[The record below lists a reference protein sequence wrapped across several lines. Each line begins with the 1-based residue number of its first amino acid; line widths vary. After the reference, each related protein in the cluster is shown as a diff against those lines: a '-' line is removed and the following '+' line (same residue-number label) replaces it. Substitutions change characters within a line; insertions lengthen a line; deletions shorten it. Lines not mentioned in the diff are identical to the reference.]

1 TLDLSASARQLIAT
15 EGYDPVYGARPL
27 KRAVQRLVE
36 NPLARALLEGR
47 FPPGSTIAVE
57 ADPVSGLL
65 VFRGPDGVV
74 VTDSSG
80 RRDARAGA
88 ADAEP
93 VGAGLR
99 PGLTD
104 LPRANGDGS
113 EGGSRPN

>member
-1 TLDLSASARQLIAT
+1 
-15 EGYDPVYGARPL
+15 
-27 KRAVQRLVE
+27 
-36 NPLARALLEGR
+36 RALLEGR
-47 FPPGSTIAVE
+47 FPPGSTIAVD

-88 ADAEP
+88 AGTNAEP

-104 LPRANGDGS
+104 LPKVDPGRSDDG
-113 EGGSRPN
+113 ERLN